1 MLLSASFAPTLMD
14 LKDDEQVKR
23 LTDLIKDETDSQKL
37 MELVAQLTDLLDTRY
52 GPKRRREIRE

>member
-52 GPKRRREIRE
+52 GSKRRREIRE

>member
-37 MELVAQLTDLLDTRY
+37 MELVAPLTDLLDTRS